1 MKAPGSIRLGNK
13 RAGAPGKPGP
23 GEIAVD
29 IDRKNRVL
37 GNPFVLHNPTDA
49 AARNDVIERFRA
61 KYRSRPQMR
70 WPDERRDRCPRR
82 TRPKGRAPGL
92 HVLVLAEALPRRH
105 HHRRD
110 SSSFSVGPRYIP
122 QMSPPKW
129 IKPQLCKLAAKAPS
143 GPLWVHEIKFDGYR
157 IAARID
163 QGAVQLLT
171 RSGLDW
177 TAKYPATAAALAK
190 LKVKSAYLDGE
201 LCGVRPDGV
210 TSFELMQQASDRG
223 GAGLVYFVFDLL
235 ELDGEDLAALPLLDR
250 KTRLAALLEKP
261 PDGIAFS
268 AHETCDGEAFRRAA
282 CRHGLE
288 GVVSK
293 RVDRRYLPDDR
304 SAWIKSK
311 CLNRGEFVIVGW
323 SDPEGS
329 RPFLGSLLL
338 AYHDDAGRLLYAG
351 RVGTGMSQKTLALL
365 HRRLAP
371 LAVPKMPLD
380 VPPPRETR
388 FGGRLVLSKVHW
400 VRPELVAEITYLT
413 WAEDGL
419 LRHTVFIGLRDDKP
433 AREVRRER
441 PA

>member
-1 MKAPGSIRLGNK
+1 
-13 RAGAPGKPGP
+13 
-23 GEIAVD
+23 
-29 IDRKNRVL
+29 
-37 GNPFVLHNPTDA
+37 
-49 AARNDVIERFRA
+49 
-61 KYRSRPQMR
+61 
-70 WPDERRDRCPRR
+70 
-82 TRPKGRAPGL
+82 
-92 HVLVLAEALPRRH
+92 
-105 HHRRD
+105 
-110 SSSFSVGPRYIP
+110 
-122 QMSPPKW
+122 MSPPKW

-177 TAKYPATAAALAK
+177 TAKYPATAAALAT

-235 ELDGEDLAALPLLDR
+235 DLDGEDLAALPLLDR

-304 SAWIKSK
+304 SAWVKSK
-311 CLNRGEFVIVGW
+311 CLNRGEFVIAGW

-338 AYHDDAGRLLYAG
+338 AYHDDDGRLLYAG

>member
-1 MKAPGSIRLGNK
+1 
-13 RAGAPGKPGP
+13 
-23 GEIAVD
+23 
-29 IDRKNRVL
+29 
-37 GNPFVLHNPTDA
+37 
-49 AARNDVIERFRA
+49 
-61 KYRSRPQMR
+61 
-70 WPDERRDRCPRR
+70 
-82 TRPKGRAPGL
+82 
-92 HVLVLAEALPRRH
+92 
-105 HHRRD
+105 
-110 SSSFSVGPRYIP
+110 
-122 QMSPPKW
+122 MSPPKW
-129 IKPQLCKLAAKAPS
+129 IKPQLCKLVAKALS

-177 TAKYPATAAALAK
+177 TAKYPATAAALAT
-190 LKVKSAYLDGE
+190 LKVESAYLDGE

-235 ELDGEDLAALPLLDR
+235 DLDGQD
-250 KTRLAALLEKP
+250 LAALLEKP

-268 AHETCDGEAFRRAA
+268 AHETSDGEAFRRAA

-304 SAWIKSK
+304 SAWVKSK
-311 CLNRGEFVIVGW
+311 CLNRGEFVITGW

-338 AYHDDAGRLLYAG
+338 AYHDDDGRLLYAG
-351 RVGTGMSQKTLALL
+351 RVGTGMSQKTLAFL
-365 HRRLAP
+365 HRRLAL
-371 LAVPKMPLD
+371 LAVPKMPLA

-400 VRPELVAEITYLT
+400 VRPEVVAEITYLT

-419 LRHTVFIGLRDDKP
+419 LRHTVFVGLRDDKL

>member
-1 MKAPGSIRLGNK
+1 
-13 RAGAPGKPGP
+13 
-23 GEIAVD
+23 
-29 IDRKNRVL
+29 
-37 GNPFVLHNPTDA
+37 
-49 AARNDVIERFRA
+49 
-61 KYRSRPQMR
+61 
-70 WPDERRDRCPRR
+70 
-82 TRPKGRAPGL
+82 
-92 HVLVLAEALPRRH
+92 
-105 HHRRD
+105 
-110 SSSFSVGPRYIP
+110 
-122 QMSPPKW
+122 MSPPKW

-163 QGAVQLLT
+163 HGAVQLLT

-177 TAKYPATAAALAK
+177 TVKYPATAAALAK

-210 TSFELMQQASDRG
+210 TSFALMQQASDRG
-223 GAGLVYFVFDLL
+223 GAGLVYFAFDLL

-338 AYHDDAGRLLYAG
+338 AYHDDDGRLVYAG

-365 HRRLAP
+365 HRRLGPLGVHDMP
-371 LAVPKMPLD
+371 LA

-388 FGGRLVLSKVHW
+388 FGGRLALSKVHW
-400 VRPELVAEITYLT
+400 VRPELVAEITYLN

-419 LRHTVFIGLRDDKP
+419 LRHTVFVGLRDDKP

-441 PA
+441 PT

>member
-1 MKAPGSIRLGNK
+1 MWDGANPQSSARRRRCFGCRASPFGAALYSRLPAAREARGRSSPSRVTIADAGEGGCSPSLPSKAARRSTRTVARFPQFRRAQSAHNAQLLSQVRSTKSAPPARRPSRCVPVRPCPSHPQLAAWQAVWRGHPPSRLQGALPMKAPGSIRLGNK

-29 IDRKNRVL
+29 IDRKKPHPRQSVRS
-37 GNPFVLHNPTDA
+37 PRSHRRRRPQ
-49 AARNDVIERFRA
+49 RRHRA
-61 KYRSRPQMR
+61 LPRQIRSRPQMR
-70 WPDERRDRCPRR
+70 WPDERRDRSARR

-92 HVLVLAEALPRRH
+92 HVLVLAEALPRHH

-110 SSSFSVGPRYIP
+110 QTAPRMRRRTTRRSRKERESLPRHFQPAPRYIP

-223 GAGLVYFVFDLL
+223 GGRPRLFRLRSPRARRRRPRRP
-235 ELDGEDLAALPLLDR
+235 AAPRPQD
-250 KTRLAALLEKP
+250 TP
-261 PDGIAFS
+261 
-268 AHETCDGEAFRRAA
+268 
-282 CRHGLE
+282 
-288 GVVSK
+288 
-293 RVDRRYLPDDR
+293 
-304 SAWIKSK
+304 
-311 CLNRGEFVIVGW
+311 RG
-323 SDPEGS
+323 
-329 RPFLGSLLL
+329 
-338 AYHDDAGRLLYAG
+338 
-351 RVGTGMSQKTLALL
+351 
-365 HRRLAP
+365 
-371 LAVPKMPLD
+371 
-380 VPPPRETR
+380 PPREAAGWNR
-388 FGGRLVLSKVHW
+388 IQ
-400 VRPELVAEITYLT
+400 RP
-413 WAEDGL
+413 
-419 LRHTVFIGLRDDKP
+419 
-433 AREVRRER
+433 
-441 PA
+441 

>member
-1 MKAPGSIRLGNK
+1 VADLKCDGPMSAATEALAERVRKGERLVCMCWCWPK
-13 RAGAPGKPGP
+13 RCHGAIIIDEINGASNEGP
-23 GEIAVD
+23 RNAALPQ
-29 IDRKNRVL
+29 RA
-37 GNPFVLHNPTDA
+37 DA
-49 AARNDVIERFRA
+49 A
-61 KYRSRPQMR
+61 
-70 WPDERRDRCPRR
+70 PR
-82 TRPKGRAPGL
+82 
-92 HVLVLAEALPRRH
+92 H
-105 HHRRD
+105 
-110 SSSFSVGPRYIP
+110 FSVGPRYLS

-157 IAARID
+157 IVARID

-171 RSGLDW
+171 RSRLDW

-190 LKVKSAYLDGE
+190 LKVDSAYLDGE

-210 TSFELMQQASDRG
+210 TSFELMQQASDRA

-235 ELDGEDLAALPLLDR
+235 DLNGEDLAALPLLDR

-261 PDGIAFS
+261 PNGIAFS
-268 AHETCDGEAFRRAA
+268 AHETCDGELFRRAA

-293 RVDRRYLPDDR
+293 RVDGRYLPDDR
-304 SAWIKSK
+304 SAWIKCK

-338 AYHDDAGRLLYAG
+338 AYHDDAGRLLYAC

-365 HRRLAP
+365 HHRLAP
-371 LAVPKMPLD
+371 LAVPKMPLA
-380 VPPPRETR
+380 VLASRETR

-400 VRPELVAEITYLT
+400 VRPE
-413 WAEDGL
+413 WS
-419 LRHTVFIGLRDDKP
+419 P
-433 AREVRRER
+433 R
-441 PA
+441 PPI

>member
-1 MKAPGSIRLGNK
+1 
-13 RAGAPGKPGP
+13 
-23 GEIAVD
+23 
-29 IDRKNRVL
+29 
-37 GNPFVLHNPTDA
+37 
-49 AARNDVIERFRA
+49 
-61 KYRSRPQMR
+61 
-70 WPDERRDRCPRR
+70 
-82 TRPKGRAPGL
+82 
-92 HVLVLAEALPRRH
+92 
-105 HHRRD
+105 
-110 SSSFSVGPRYIP
+110 
-122 QMSPPKW
+122 MSPPKW
-129 IKPQLCKLAAKAPS
+129 IKPQLCKLGAFAAS

-157 IAARID
+157 IAARIGH
-163 QGAVQLLT
+163 GAVQLLT

-210 TSFELMQQASDRG
+210 TSFALMQQASDRG
-223 GAGLVYFVFDLL
+223 GAGLVYFAFYLL

-250 KTRLAALLEKP
+250 KTRLATLLEKP

-293 RVDRRYLPDDR
+293 RIDRRYLPDDR

-311 CLNRGEFVIVGW
+311 CLNRQEFVIVGW

-329 RPFLGSLLL
+329 RPFLDSLLL
-338 AYHDDAGRLLYAG
+338 AYHDDGRLVYAG

-365 HRRLAP
+365 HRRLGPLDVHDMP
-371 LAVPKMPLD
+371 LA

-388 FGGRLVLSKVHW
+388 FGCRLALSKVHW
-400 VRPELVAEITYLT
+400 VRPELVAEITYLN

-419 LRHTVFIGLRDDKP
+419 LRHTVFLGLRDDKP
-433 AREVRRER
+433 AREVRRDR
-441 PA
+441 PT

>member
-1 MKAPGSIRLGNK
+1 
-13 RAGAPGKPGP
+13 
-23 GEIAVD
+23 
-29 IDRKNRVL
+29 
-37 GNPFVLHNPTDA
+37 
-49 AARNDVIERFRA
+49 
-61 KYRSRPQMR
+61 
-70 WPDERRDRCPRR
+70 
-82 TRPKGRAPGL
+82 
-92 HVLVLAEALPRRH
+92 
-105 HHRRD
+105 
-110 SSSFSVGPRYIP
+110 
-122 QMSPPKW
+122 MSPPKW

-157 IAARID
+157 IVARID

-177 TAKYPATAAALAK
+177 TAKYPATAAALAT

-210 TSFELMQQASDRG
+210 TSFDLMQQASDRG

-235 ELDGEDLAALPLLDR
+235 DIAGEDLAALPLLDR
-250 KTRLAALLEKP
+250 KARLAALLEKP
-261 PDGIAFS
+261 PDGLAFS
-268 AHETCDGEAFRRAA
+268 AHETCDGEAFRRAS

-304 SAWIKSK
+304 SAWIKCK
-311 CLNRGEFVIVGW
+311 CLNRGEFVIAGW

-338 AYHDDAGRLLYAG
+338 AYHDDGRLLYAG

-365 HRRLAP
+365 HRRLAL

-419 LRHTVFIGLRDDKP
+419 LRHTAFVGLREDKP